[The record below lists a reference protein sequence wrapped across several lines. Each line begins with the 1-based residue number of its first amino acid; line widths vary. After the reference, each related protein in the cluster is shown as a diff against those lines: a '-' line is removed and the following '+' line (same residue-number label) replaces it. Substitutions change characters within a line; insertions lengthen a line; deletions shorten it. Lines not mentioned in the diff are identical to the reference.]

1 MKKAFL
7 ILGASIIL
15 FASFKFSTHA
25 ADVTGKYQRIFD
37 TQLDGV
43 CTGKLD
49 AFGIT
54 LTMMPDNSISGSY
67 WGIDNNSLFFG
78 NVLEPSLIQL
88 TQKAPNGY
96 YAVYN
101 GYLDIDGNI
110 SGTWIDMRGA
120 KGDFVFFKIK

>member
-1 MKKAFL
+1 MKRVIL
-7 ILGASIIL
+7 ILASLVVL
-15 FASFKFSTHA
+15 FTSLKSSVKV
-25 ADVTGKYQRIFD
+25 DVTGKYQRMVD
-37 TQLDGV
+37 TQLDGI

-49 AFGIT
+49 SFGVI

-78 NVLEPSLIQL
+78 NVFDSSLIQL

-101 GYLDIDGNI
+101 GYADTNGNI

-120 KGDFVFFKIK
+120 KGDFVFMKVK